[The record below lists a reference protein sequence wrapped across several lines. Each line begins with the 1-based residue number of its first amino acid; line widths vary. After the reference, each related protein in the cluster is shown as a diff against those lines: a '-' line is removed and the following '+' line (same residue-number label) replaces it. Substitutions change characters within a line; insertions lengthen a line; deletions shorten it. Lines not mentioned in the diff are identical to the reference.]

1 MQISYIR
8 APPLPRNCQKHLVMS
23 ETIQRGRSFRHP
35 KLTKKHH
42 SKVTWQKSAIWPL
55 PCYKDS
61 HWPRLKCRRW
71 RGFFVCSLKCW
82 KSNFFWEH
90 GALTCTSSFIWL
102 WSSNKGDS
110 IWYTVGRHNPPSWF
124 EFELTG
130 EHPLA
135 KTRSSNKTIS
145 TTGIGKQKKH
155 QTSPPVS
162 TSPRSTPPFSWCL
175 LNLPPTNG
183 PPTSFS
189 SPTKISSKLHKEPG
203 WQRELMHHLNRTP
216 FFFLK
221 KWHLIETTHLHS
233 TMRSV
238 TVFLGV

>member
-110 IWYTVGRHNPPSWF
+110 IWYTVGRHNPSSWF

-145 TTGIGKQKKH
+145 TTGIGKQKNIKH
-155 QTSPPVS
+155 HPQYPLPPG
-162 TSPRSTPPFSWCL
+162 PPLHFLDVFSIFPPPMDHQRPFPHRQKFRQSYIKSQVGKGSWC
-175 LNLPPTNG
+175 TTSIG
-183 PPTSFS
+183 P
-189 SPTKISSKLHKEPG
+189 
-203 WQRELMHHLNRTP
+203 R